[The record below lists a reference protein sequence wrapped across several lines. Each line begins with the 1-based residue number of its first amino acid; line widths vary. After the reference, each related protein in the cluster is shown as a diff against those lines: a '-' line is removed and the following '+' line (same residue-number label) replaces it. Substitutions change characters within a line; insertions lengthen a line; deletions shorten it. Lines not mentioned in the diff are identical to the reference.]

1 MNRHILFY
9 SNSCP
14 HSKEFINLLNNT
26 SFSDK
31 FIRVCVDQRNLN
43 IPKSITSVPTIM
55 VPEMPRPLAGDEV
68 FMWIRPHLNKERG
81 VANIHSSSDS
91 SDPTSNE
98 SSEGG
103 PAPFLPYEM
112 SSARSDTFS
121 FIESDPNFGTP
132 LLHNYSFLNGP
143 SENTNTQ
150 IPKQDDALEKMRQS
164 RDNDPNIRKKLKR
177 L

>member
-26 SFSDK
+26 SLADT
-31 FIRVCVDQRNLN
+31 FIRVCVDQKNLN
-43 IPKSITSVPTIM
+43 IPKSITSVPSIM
-55 VPEMPRPLAGDEV
+55 VPEMPRPLSGDEV
-68 FMWIRPHLNKERG
+68 FMWISPHLNKERG
-81 VANIHSSSDS
+81 VSTQNNTQPPEKEATTDG
-91 SDPTSNE
+91 PT
-98 SSEGG
+98 
-103 PAPFLPYEM
+103 AFLPYEM

-132 LLHNYSFLNGP
+132 LLHNYSFLNGT
-143 SENTNTQ
+143 SETTNTAA
-150 IPKQDDALEKMRQS
+150 PKQDDAMEKMRKS
-164 RDNDPNIRKKLKR
+164 RENDPHIQKNVQR